1 MSLLQ
6 EMSVIFGL
14 RGGNKDFLVA
24 QRTILQ
30 SLIDQVEEIRGLCY
44 QHEPFNCDLYWT
56 DLYDSNATVSGTS
69 VVDFSN
75 DIKTLLVEARSDI
88 ENLIIKVREF
98 KHEHVTNYS
107 DVYKAANIIMDQAL
121 KQWANYTKLI
131 LIPYTDHS
139 ADSNDLSLFAVDSN
153 VLSSSMTASDAVQA
167 ALDAG
172 SMVDHARFHFDSNT
186 DPDTTVYRK
195 THVGNMNMQS
205 LRTYKRIIE
214 SLKGVWPRASVSLA
228 KMNGKYAGS
237 DMTSA
242 GAPITAVSTKFSEFL
257 NYIGSLTAVGSYLV
271 TEADEYMEAARPTS
285 DDSVI
290 SFSTDS
296 LKSAIKGFASYFDG
310 STATVDANTP
320 ISSDLSAKIGD
331 VCSELIAG
339 SFDPESPSDYG
350 FLSNVL

>member
-75 DIKTLLVEARSDI
+75 DIKTLLVEARADI

-131 LIPYTDHS
+131 LIPYTDHT

-153 VLSSSMTASDAVQA
+153 VLSSSMNASDAVQA
-167 ALDAG
+167 ALDDG
-172 SMVDHARFHFDSNT
+172 SMVNHARFHYDSNISAE
-186 DPDTTVYRK
+186 TVYRK

-296 LKSAIKGFASYFDG
+296 LKSAIKGFAAYFDG

-320 ISSDLSAKIGD
+320 ITSDLSAKIGD

-339 SFDPESPSDYG
+339 AFDPESPVDYG